1 MGSDGSIRLL
11 ANYSLLPASVFLI
24 DIAFHLYILFTKK
37 KKSQV
42 RCCIV
47 MSATSANTATDRGC
61 FPVHGKYS
69 IYPTAI
75 VIDKLTNQLASLS
88 EQA

>member
-1 MGSDGSIRLL
+1 
-11 ANYSLLPASVFLI
+11 
-24 DIAFHLYILFTKK
+24 
-37 KKSQV
+37 
-42 RCCIV
+42 
-47 MSATSANTATDRGC
+47 MSAASANTATDQGY
-61 FPVHGKYS
+61 FPVRGKYS